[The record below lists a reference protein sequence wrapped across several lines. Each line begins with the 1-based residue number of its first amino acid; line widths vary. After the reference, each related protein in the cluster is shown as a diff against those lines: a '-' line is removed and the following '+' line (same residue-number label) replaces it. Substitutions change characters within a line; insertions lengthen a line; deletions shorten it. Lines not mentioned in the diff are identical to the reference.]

1 MNWNGRGEGHGA
13 EKKLSMMI
21 TAVLQAFM
29 TMTMTTDV
37 LFLILSVVSV
47 SGLLLQLTTDT
58 PSTRVWIVRLR
69 CFNFKSK
76 LNLYL

>member
-21 TAVLQAFM
+21 TAVLQDFM
-29 TMTMTTDV
+29 TMTMTNDV
-37 LFLILSVVSV
+37 LFLILCVV
-47 SGLLLQLTTDT
+47 SGLLLQLQLTTDT

-69 CFNFKSK
+69 CFKSK
-76 LNLYL
+76 LNL